1 MKAIATGVLGVL
13 LALPAPC
20 LAHRLDEYLQATR
33 IALARDHID
42 IEIDVTPGALIAGD
56 ITSRLDLD
64 ADGHISPLEAEAYG
78 QAVLRDLQFN
88 LDGVPVLLTLTRVEV
103 PSIGEMSEGVGTI
116 QILAIGRIPR
126 IAPGRRSVVFVNNHH
141 PDGSV
146 YLANALVSADA
157 GIEVVAQTRDV
168 RQRQIRVDYEIRT
181 TAVSPL
187 AWSLVAV
194 SLLATLVV
202 FRKRS
207 GQNARGTI
215 VRFVES
221 RRTQRW

>member
-1 MKAIATGVLGVL
+1 VKVIAAGALGVL

-42 IEIDVTPGALIAGD
+42 VEIDVTPGALIAGN

-78 QAVLRDLQFN
+78 QAVLRDVQLD
-88 LDGVPVLLTLTRVEV
+88 LDGVPLLLTLTRVEV
-103 PSIGEMSEGVGTI
+103 PPVGEMSDGVGTI
-116 QILAIGRIPR
+116 QIRATGHIAP
-126 IAPGRRSVVFVNNHH
+126 IAPGRRSVFFVNNHR

-146 YLANALVSADA
+146 YLANALVSADS
-157 GIEVVAQTRDV
+157 GIDVVAQTRDV
-168 RQRQIRVDYEIRT
+168 RQRQIRVDYEVRK
-181 TAVSPL
+181 TAGSPL
-187 AWSLVAV
+187 AWSLVAAGM
-194 SLLATLVV
+194 LTTLVA
-202 FRKRS
+202 FR
-207 GQNARGTI
+207 RGTI

-221 RRTQRW
+221 RRTQRC

>member
-1 MKAIATGVLGVL
+1 MKTIAAAALGVV

-56 ITSRLDLD
+56 MTSRLDLD

-78 QAVLRDLQFN
+78 RSVLREAQLD
-88 LDGVPVLLTLTRVEV
+88 LDGVPLLLTLTRVEV
-103 PSIGEMSEGVGTI
+103 PSIGEMSDGVGTI
-116 QILAIGRIPR
+116 QIRATGHIAP

-146 YLANALVSADA
+146 YLTNALVPTD
-157 GIEVVAQTRDV
+157 
-168 RQRQIRVDYEIRT
+168 
-181 TAVSPL
+181 P
-187 AWSLVAV
+187 
-194 SLLATLVV
+194 
-202 FRKRS
+202 
-207 GQNARGTI
+207 
-215 VRFVES
+215 
-221 RRTQRW
+221 